1 MPSTKNVAKVFELG
15 IAHSSLSSFDL
26 VVVYSE
32 IPLLH
37 LWYFSQKMALV
48 NKFQRMSRTLLGV
61 ASCYSKYKNNAPLSS
76 FQTIRQTSTTQP
88 LCEKQEIS
96 ITFVKANGEKIN
108 AKGKEGDTILDIV
121 VNNEIDLDGYG
132 ACEGTLTCSTCHLIF
147 PKEIYDSLPD
157 KPTDEELDMLD
168 LAYELTD
175 TSRLGC
181 QIVMTK
187 ALDGIEVRVPSTLND
202 ARA

>member
-1 MPSTKNVAKVFELG
+1 
-15 IAHSSLSSFDL
+15 
-26 VVVYSE
+26 
-32 IPLLH
+32 
-37 LWYFSQKMALV
+37 MALV
-48 NKFQRMSRTLLGV
+48 NKFQQMSRTFFGV
-61 ASCYSKYKNNAPLSS
+61 VSNYSKYKNNKALSS

-88 LCEKQEIS
+88 LCEKQEVN
-96 ITFVKANGEKIN
+96 ITFIKANGEKIK

-147 PKEIYDSLPD
+147 PKEVYDTLPD

-187 ALDGIEVRVPSTLND
+187 ELNGIEVRVPTTLND

>member
-1 MPSTKNVAKVFELG
+1 
-15 IAHSSLSSFDL
+15 
-26 VVVYSE
+26 
-32 IPLLH
+32 
-37 LWYFSQKMALV
+37 MALV
-48 NKFQRMSRTLLGV
+48 NQLHKFSRSILGI
-61 ASCYSKYKNNAPLSS
+61 ASNYSKYTSNTTLPFLQA
-76 FQTIRQTSTTQP
+76 TRGISTTQP
-88 LCEKQEIS
+88 LSEKQEVN
-96 ITFVKANGEKIN
+96 ITFVKASGERIK
-108 AKGKEGDTILDIV
+108 AKGKVGDTILDIV

-147 PKEIYDSLPD
+147 PKEVYDALPD

-181 QIVMTK
+181 QIVMSK
-187 ALDGIEVRVPSTLND
+187 ELDGIEVRVPSTIND

>member
-1 MPSTKNVAKVFELG
+1 MKR
-15 IAHSSLSSFDL
+15 
-26 VVVYSE
+26 
-32 IPLLH
+32 
-37 LWYFSQKMALV
+37 MALV
-48 NKFQRMSRTLLGV
+48 NHFKKFSRSVLNI
-61 ASCYSKYKNNAPLSS
+61 ASNYSKYTSNTMLPFL
-76 FQTIRQTSTTQP
+76 QTTRGASTTQQ
-88 LCEKQEIS
+88 LSEKQEVNV
-96 ITFVKANGEKIN
+96 TFVRANGERIK
-108 AKGKEGDTILDIV
+108 AKGKVGDTILDIV

-147 PKEIYDSLPD
+147 SKEVYDALPNE
-157 KPTDEELDMLD
+157 PTDEELDMLD

-187 ALDGIEVRVPSTLND
+187 KLDGIEVRVPSTIND